1 MKRCLNSRAFM
12 LIEILVSIL
21 IVTIGIV
28 SVMRAFSTTITA
40 IKVSRGYLKASAY
53 MEEKLWEFQA
63 RGAIGT
69 NVELEGDFDD
79 ERFRWHLVTKDTGR
93 EGINAVDLA
102 VFWKDRKEERSI
114 AINTYL
120 AAEEE

>member
-1 MKRCLNSRAFM
+1 MKRYRNNHAFM

-40 IKVSRGYLKASAY
+40 IKVSRGYLKASACL
-53 MEEKLWEFQA
+53 EERLWEFQE

-69 NVELEGDFDD
+69 DIEFEGSFDD
-79 ERFRWHLVTKDTGR
+79 EHLRWELETKDSGQGGVNLVNLT
-93 EGINAVDLA
+93 
-102 VFWKDRKEERSI
+102 VFWKDRKDERSI
-114 AINTYL
+114 NINTYL

>member
-1 MKRCLNSRAFM
+1 MKRYRNSHAFM

-40 IKVSRGYLKASAY
+40 IKVSRGYLKATAY
-53 MEEKLWEFQA
+53 LEDKLWEFQE
-63 RGAIGT
+63 RGTIGT
-69 NVELEGDFDD
+69 DIELEGAFDD
-79 ERFRWHLVTKDTGR
+79 EDLRWQLETKDSGR
-93 EGINAVDLA
+93 SGINLINLT
-102 VFWKDRKEERSI
+102 VFWKGRKDERSI
-114 AINTYL
+114 NINTYL